1 MGQWLTEP
9 QPCSIIKPAPLFWIT
24 EKSVTFPFLL
34 FLSMHFFF
42 IFFLNTWGFAFFVT
56 LPSRSCDYLS
66 TMWLTSMPA
75 PIPKEKL
82 TGDVCVCVCYCIIQE
97 CVLSLI
103 IKKVYRIAM
112 LVSGPT
118 LGCQLSS
125 LMHSEASSFSLV
137 PLRGHF
143 LYSCSHGNSRL

>member
-1 MGQWLTEP
+1 M
-9 QPCSIIKPAPLFWIT
+9 
-24 EKSVTFPFLL
+24 
-34 FLSMHFFF
+34 
-42 IFFLNTWGFAFFVT
+42 
-56 LPSRSCDYLS
+56 
-66 TMWLTSMPA
+66 
-75 PIPKEKL
+75 
-82 TGDVCVCVCYCIIQE
+82 CVCVCYCIIQE

-143 LYSCSHGNSRL
+143 LYSCSHGNSRLWSHKIAHIESKFSDAKSVPAEGLLHKIPRFLGKEKRADSNSSQTINTRTDWMTETLRTLCKSVCICGSVIDRWMAG